1 MTLVHRHLDLPGGLD
16 PEKLPLDA
24 LDDILDRGDFD
35 DWRILA
41 AAVRRQPHG
50 RLADALLALCGAH
63 EMYGVSRLWPAFIKK
78 MREGPAPTAGRIGA
92 SLASLASV
100 RQGLGRSQAAVG
112 AALGISQSDVSKLER
127 RHDLRVSS
135 LQRYIAA
142 LGGELQ
148 LTAHFADGQF
158 FALDIGREH
167 RRGDR

>member
-1 MTLVHRHLDLPGGLD
+1 MTLVHRHLELRAGVD

-78 MREGPAPTAGRIGA
+78 MREGSAPTAGRVG
-92 SLASLASV
+92 ASLASV

-112 AALGISQSDVSKLER
+112 DALGISQSDVSKLER
-127 RHDLRVSS
+127 RRDLRVSS
-135 LQRYIAA
+135 LRRYIAA
-142 LGGELQ
+142 LGGELRV
-148 LTAHFADGQF
+148 TAHFADGRS
-158 FALDIGREH
+158 FAVDIDREH
-167 RRGDR
+167 RRGD